1 MLKKSMYTLF
11 LCAALLFSSTGCFGA
26 DSYQGKRP
34 TDYEKTIWKSTQP
47 DIWFEIGERDEM
59 GILPDVKGEAT
70 TSEGTIVI
78 TVWFDYARLI
88 EFDFPEKNEN
98 GTPQIALLGDCKFSS
113 DKLIV
118 TPREGEDQLFNGEY
132 DTITFT
138 RTDLESA
145 SA

>member
-1 MLKKSMYTLF
+1 MLKKSMDTLF

-26 DSYQGKRP
+26 DFYQGKRP

-70 TSEGTIVI
+70 TSEGVVAI
-78 TVWFDYARLI
+78 TVWFDHARLI
-88 EFDFPEKNEN
+88 GVDRQDEEDPTKHV
-98 GTPQIALLGDCKFSS
+98 LLGDCKFSS
-113 DKLIV
+113 DKPIV

>member
-1 MLKKSMYTLF
+1 MV
-11 LCAALLFSSTGCFGA
+11 LLFSSTSCFGA
-26 DSYQGKRP
+26 DFYQGERP
-34 TDYEKTIWKSTQP
+34 IDYEKTIWKSTQP

-59 GILPDVKGEAT
+59 GVLPDVKGEAT
-70 TSEGTIVI
+70 TSEGVVAI
-78 TVWFDYARLI
+78 TVWFDHARLI

-98 GTPQIALLGDCKFSS
+98 GTPKIALLGDCKFSS

-138 RTDLESA
+138 RIDLESI
-145 SA
+145 ST

>member
-1 MLKKSMYTLF
+1 MV
-11 LCAALLFSSTGCFGA
+11 LLFSSTSCFGA
-26 DSYQGKRP
+26 DFYQGERP

-59 GILPDVKGEAT
+59 GVLPDVKGEAT

-78 TVWFDYARLI
+78 TVWFDHARLI

>member
-1 MLKKSMYTLF
+1 MLKKSMDTLF

-26 DSYQGKRP
+26 DFYQGKRP
-34 TDYEKTIWKSTQP
+34 TDYEKTIWKSTHP

-70 TSEGTIVI
+70 TSEGVVAI
-78 TVWFDYARLI
+78 TVWFDHARLI
-88 EFDFPEKNEN
+88 GVDRQDEEDPTKHV
-98 GTPQIALLGDCKFSS
+98 LLGDCKFSS
-113 DKLIV
+113 DKPIV

>member
-1 MLKKSMYTLF
+1 MLKKSMDTLF

-26 DSYQGKRP
+26 DFYQGKRP

-47 DIWFEIGERDEM
+47 EIWFEIGERDEM

-70 TSEGTIVI
+70 TSEGVVAI
-78 TVWFDYARLI
+78 TVWFDHARLI
-88 EFDFPEKNEN
+88 GVDRQDEEDPTKHV
-98 GTPQIALLGDCKFSS
+98 LLGDCKFSS
-113 DKLIV
+113 DKPIV